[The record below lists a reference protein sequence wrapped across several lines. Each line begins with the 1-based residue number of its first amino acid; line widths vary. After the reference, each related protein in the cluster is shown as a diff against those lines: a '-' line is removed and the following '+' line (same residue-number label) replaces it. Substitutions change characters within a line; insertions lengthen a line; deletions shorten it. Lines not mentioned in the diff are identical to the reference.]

1 MTTATTAERAAIAS
15 AAFVLLLLAVS
26 VFPNGR
32 EPSFVPPV
40 CGTVVEEGEAV
51 PASCSS
57 LAELDAAVARV
68 RAEQTGGRFEEG
80 YDECAELL
88 AADDTDAG
96 TCWTKFPG
104 LDAPESW
111 GPDHDPETDDVERD
125 S

>member
-40 CGTVVEEGEAV
+40 CGTVVEEGETV

-88 AADDTDAG
+88 AADDPDAG
-96 TCWTKFPG
+96 TCYTNYAG
-104 LDAPESW
+104 LSAPESW
-111 GPDHDPETDDVERD
+111 GPDHDPETDDTAVRP
-125 S
+125 